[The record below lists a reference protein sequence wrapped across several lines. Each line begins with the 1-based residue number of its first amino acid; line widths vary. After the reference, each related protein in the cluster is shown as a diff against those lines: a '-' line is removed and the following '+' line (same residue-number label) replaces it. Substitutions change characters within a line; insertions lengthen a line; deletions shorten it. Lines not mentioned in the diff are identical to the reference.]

1 MNKKQ
6 MKFDSNGI
14 AASNSFLSSI
24 ALEVLEAE
32 RQERACRRACSDADF
47 DNATYGTWNISDRDW
62 YTNLTF
68 LIMTDQQM
76 SATIYK
82 GLFTDAEW
90 QIIDYAL
97 SEYQDHLDEDDNE
110 IEIFNSIQAKLNAI
124 FTLTKWKIL
133 TSKI

>member
-1 MNKKQ
+1 MLN
-6 MKFDSNGI
+6 D
-14 AASNSFLSSI
+14 
-24 ALEVLEAE
+24 
-32 RQERACRRACSDADF
+32 QE
-47 DNATYGTWNISDRDW
+47 
-62 YTNLTF
+62 
-68 LIMTDQQM
+68 M

-124 FTLTKWKIL
+124 FTLTK
-133 TSKI
+133 

>member
-1 MNKKQ
+1 MLN
-6 MKFDSNGI
+6 
-14 AASNSFLSSI
+14 
-24 ALEVLEAE
+24 
-32 RQERACRRACSDADF
+32 
-47 DNATYGTWNISDRDW
+47 
-62 YTNLTF
+62 
-68 LIMTDQQM
+68 DQQM

-124 FTLTKWKIL
+124 FTLT
-133 TSKI
+133 S